1 MYLYIPH
8 GFKKRQKRTGTKACK
23 LVGPSV
29 RGY

>member
-1 MYLYIPH
+1 MYLYIMH
-8 GFKKRQKRTGTKACK
+8 RFKKRQERTGTKAGK